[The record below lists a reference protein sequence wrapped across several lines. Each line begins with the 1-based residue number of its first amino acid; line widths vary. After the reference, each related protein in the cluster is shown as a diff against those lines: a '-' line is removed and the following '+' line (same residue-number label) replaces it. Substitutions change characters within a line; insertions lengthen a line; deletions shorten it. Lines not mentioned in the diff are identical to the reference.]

1 MNRAVQIDDSTR
13 WNRAIW
19 EACGAFTTQL
29 RPEHSLFIGEMDQH
43 DVGGFSFAELRTNA
57 GRISKGLQ
65 SIDNAD
71 DRFCFLL
78 LQRKGSCHLQLNGQ
92 SVDLMPGE
100 LALMDQAGECLIE
113 PRGLIEHVSISIS
126 RERVQ
131 SMIQDRPLSGKLR
144 TESAGGRLLRS
155 LVFQI
160 MKDHREGYLGEEGS
174 RVQDALIALLLPAL
188 NGRAEVGELGQV
200 MGGTSLRRQIESLV
214 MEHLQRQDMTP
225 EWMAARLGVSVRHL
239 YRAFE
244 HSDESLSRYVQL
256 ARLERCANDLSNP
269 CLGDQSITD
278 IAYSWGFS
286 DFAHFSKIF
295 KRQYQ
300 QSPRDFRAENAFAKG
315 PSRCD

>member
-1 MNRAVQIDDSTR
+1 MNRAAHANDSTR

-19 EACGAFTTQL
+19 DACGAFTTQL
-29 RPEHSLFIGEMDQH
+29 RPEHSLFIGEIDQH
-43 DVGGFSFAELRTNA
+43 DVGGFGFAELRTNA

-113 PRGLIEHVSISIS
+113 PQGLIEHVSISIS

-131 SMIQDRPLSGKLR
+131 SLIPGRPLSGKLH

-160 MKDHREGYLGEEGS
+160 MQDQREGYLGEDGS
-174 RVQDALIALLLPAL
+174 SVQDALIALLRPAL
-188 NGRAEVGELGQV
+188 QGRAEVGALEQV
-200 MGGTSLRRQIESLV
+200 MGGNRLRRQIESLV
-214 MEHLQRQDMTP
+214 VENLQHANMTP
-225 EWMAARLGVSVRHL
+225 EWMAAHLGVSVRHL

-244 HSDESLSRYVQL
+244 QSEESLSRYVQR
-256 ARLERCANDLSNP
+256 ARLERCATDLGNP
-269 CLGDQSITD
+269 CLAGQSITE
-278 IAYSWGFS
+278 IAYRWGFS
-286 DFAHFSKIF
+286 DSAHFSKIF

-300 QSPRDFRAENAFAKG
+300 RSPRDYRNQNAFAKQ
-315 PSRCD
+315 